1 MRQSADLMLN
11 NLTQRLQESDMTLEV
26 TKKVRDQ
33 LAKDGFSEMYGARPL
48 RRLIEEKIENAI
60 SMRIINGE
68 FKHGDTIHVDFKKG
82 DYVFTVK

>member
-1 MRQSADLMLN
+1 
-11 NLTQRLQESDMTLEV
+11 
-26 TKKVRDQ
+26 
-33 LAKDGFSEMYGARPL
+33 MYGARPL

-82 DYVFTVK
+82 DYVFTAK